1 MAVLAGVLITLP
13 LPALATAPWQ
23 SLTYR
28 QASLWGE
35 VSVELTLQ
43 PSEQPA
49 ENGPWR
55 LQVSSSAGNNR
66 EQLSLWLADPWS
78 GILLKERYSE
88 GRQNR
93 RFKSFDYRGAHIRR
107 LRKEPADGEEQLPHV
122 QWSRSSV
129 ESVSVPQLDGPL
141 HTPYLLLVLATAPRL
156 AGAAGEL
163 TAYLHTDYDF
173 YRATLYHRGQET
185 IAARYR
191 LLGDGSDGSDGRLV
205 DETVTADRIGLRIE
219 PVSRPGRDDF
229 EFMGLRDEIHFLVER
244 DSRLPLRISGKDPL
258 LGEVRINLVGAAL

>member
-1 MAVLAGVLITLP
+1 MVALAGVLISLP
-13 LPALATAPWQ
+13 LPAQATAPWQ

-66 EQLSLWLADPWS
+66 EQLSLWLADPWG
-78 GILLKERYSE
+78 GILLKQRYSE

-93 RFKSFDYRGAHIRR
+93 RFKSFDYRGEHIHR
-107 LRKEPADGEEQLPHV
+107 LRMEPAHGEEQLPHA
-122 QWSRSSV
+122 QWSLSSE
-129 ESVSVPQLDGPL
+129 ESVAAPQLDGPL

-173 YRATLYHRGQET
+173 YRATLYNRGQET
-185 IAARYR
+185 ISANYR
-191 LLGDGSDGSDGRLV
+191 LQGDGRLV
-205 DETVTADRIGLRIE
+205 DETITADRIELKIE

-229 EFMGLRDEIHFLVER
+229 EFLGLHDEIHFLVDR

-258 LGEVRINLVGAAL
+258 LGEVHINLVGAAL